1 MCAWCCCR
9 TWRPTWST
17 SPRSSC
23 GRSSC
28 RRSDTGGGGWGPSQ
42 GGRGA
47 RVGAGGPGAAAGGKA
62 PRVHSTH
69 RLREGGDHALT
80 LRGDEH
86 PRGPRPSDL
95 RGPRPPAPWP
105 SAPSPAARE
114 PGQAPPSGPRF
125 VLISC
130 ERRHR
135 WPQAARLRTGRPHLW
150 VRGEAPVPPRPPAA
164 PAAPACLG
172 VRAVT
177 DLCMS
182 SPAFSCTYWSRDV
195 VGPTPTLC
203 GLVLRSRF
211 GWTCVFKGF
220 RRSRGLFQ
228 MICFPVRLIDLRILR
243 PGVRPGS
250 VLGSWGQALPSE
262 LAGGAGELGR
272 VPYSPFSS
280 LGGLV
285 TNKEQKDLTCVQGR
299 VAVRCSGRSMSLT

>member
-47 RVGAGGPGAAAGGKA
+47 RVGAGGPGAAAGGKD
-62 PRVHSTH
+62 PRVHSAH

-86 PRGPRPSDL
+86 PRGSRPSDL
-95 RGPRPPAPWP
+95 RGPRLPAPWP

-150 VRGEAPVPPRPPAA
+150 VRGEAPVPPPGSPGCPGVSGRQSCHRP
-164 PAAPACLG
+164 LH
-172 VRAVT
+172 
-177 DLCMS
+177 
-182 SPAFSCTYWSRDV
+182 V
-195 VGPTPTLC
+195 VA
-203 GLVLRSRF
+203 GLFMHMLVAGRSGAHSNPVRSRPQVTF
-211 GWTCVFKGF
+211 WVD
-220 RRSRGLFQ
+220 
-228 MICFPVRLIDLRILR
+228 VR
-243 PGVRPGS
+243 
-250 VLGSWGQALPSE
+250 
-262 LAGGAGELGR
+262 
-272 VPYSPFSS
+272 F
-280 LGGLV
+280 
-285 TNKEQKDLTCVQGR
+285 
-299 VAVRCSGRSMSLT
+299 